1 MKFIVLLLSSGVYY
15 LKKKISRADKNSNM
29 GNYRNLETEFIDRT
43 LELISQYEGQI
54 KKTELEFDKQYN
66 HTLLINC
73 LLGLIVMPKE
83 RTIDFL
89 PKDKITIT
97 LKNEMGVSNSWFNE
111 EIRDMKSLVIALRH
125 SISHFDIAF
134 NSNDDQFLIDEI
146 VFNDNQKSAGYIVAK
161 FLPDELLNFIRYYG
175 GWIIASIREN
185 EPRALIAIAKRT
197 MSL

>member
-1 MKFIVLLLSSGVYY
+1 
-15 LKKKISRADKNSNM
+15 M